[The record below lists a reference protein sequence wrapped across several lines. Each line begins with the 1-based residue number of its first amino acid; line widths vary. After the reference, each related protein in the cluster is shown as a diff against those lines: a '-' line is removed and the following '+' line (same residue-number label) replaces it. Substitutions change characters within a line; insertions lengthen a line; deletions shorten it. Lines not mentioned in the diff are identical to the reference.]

1 LPEPSRPKNFSVE
14 RNRENIELAQN
25 AADNDAS
32 ARKEVNEL
40 ISPIIQYQTNRF
52 CKRFCKENRV
62 YFKCTLNP
70 PINNN
75 DANLCEWGNGS
86 YAWMLDDLSSSN
98 RLKKYKANNNATLF
112 DYCYVIANSL
122 PFYERWKDWRF
133 GRKVYVPS
141 YIRDLGKLAVT
152 VFFGLRSKQ
161 SHELIS
167 QSASQPLD
175 EVQNISRKIIQ
186 LLMQRNKLHLL
197 SASHTLSLSAEQDSD
212 QAQTTI
218 EAETATHDEAIDK
231 IEDRSLL
238 SQAWKQL
245 TPIEQFVIEALVID
259 DQDADIVLN
268 TLKKLNLSI
277 KKNVDADMTNRQQLY
292 YFRRKTLAKLHKLIE
307 LQGEDKKA

>member
-1 LPEPSRPKNFSVE
+1 MPEPSRPKEFSVK
-14 RNRENIELAQN
+14 RNSENIELARD
-25 AADNDAS
+25 AADNDVS
-32 ARKEVNEL
+32 ARKKVNEL

-86 YAWMLDDLSSSN
+86 YAWMLDDLSNSN
-98 RLKKYKANNNATLF
+98 RLRKYKANNNASLF

-133 GRKVYVPS
+133 GCKVYVPG

-152 VFFGLRSKQ
+152 VFFGLRSQQ
-161 SHELIS
+161 SLELIA
-167 QSASQPLD
+167 QTASQPVD
-175 EVQNISRKIIQ
+175 EVQSISRKIIQ

-197 SASHTLSLSAEQDSD
+197 NARHAISLSGEQENDH
-212 QAQTTI
+212 AQSTI

-231 IEDRSLL
+231 IEDKSLL
-238 SQAWKQL
+238 SVAWKQL

-277 KKNVDADMTNRQQLY
+277 KEGIEADMTNRQQLY
-292 YFRRKTLAKLHKLIE
+292 YFRRKTLARLHKLIE
-307 LQGEDKKA
+307 MQERGK